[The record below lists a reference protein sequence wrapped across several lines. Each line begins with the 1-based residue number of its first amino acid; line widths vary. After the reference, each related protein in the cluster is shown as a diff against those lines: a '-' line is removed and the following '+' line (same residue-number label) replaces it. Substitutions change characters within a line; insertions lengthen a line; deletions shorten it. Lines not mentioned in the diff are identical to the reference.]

1 MTKWLEQN
9 KNIVLI
15 IILFFLFLLAAFYL
29 FMIRPLALEEKT
41 QQQQLN
47 RIKND
52 LSFYQ
57 QSIKSLQP
65 NSFTSEEKESLLGSI
80 PSKPNVEEII
90 KDLERTELENEVVI
104 ENFSYNVNENGLSDD
119 EAEGK
124 TEEKNQIVQKSGKEN
139 WENILPQDIM
149 EKWKDQVK
157 KVNDLPISFVELT
170 IDVNGE
176 EEKVN
181 QFVSQLENLKRIIHV
196 QSYEYKINKEK
207 GNRLEGIVTIRA
219 FYSEKLAEFV
229 DEKMNF
235 ELDYEFDPQKVKR
248 YVDPNEQS

>member
-15 IILFFLFLLAAFYL
+15 IILFILLLLVAFYL
-29 FMIRPLALEEKT
+29 FMIRPLALEEKN

-47 RIKND
+47 RIKSD
-52 LSFYQ
+52 FSYYQ

-65 NSFTSEEKESLLGSI
+65 NSFSDEEKELLIGSI
-80 PSKPNVEEII
+80 PSKPYIEEII

-104 ENFSYNVNENGLSDD
+104 ENISYNLNENRLSDD
-119 EAEGK
+119 EAVGK
-124 TEEKNQIVQKSGKEN
+124 TEEETRKSGKEN
-139 WENILPQDIM
+139 WENILSQDVMKKFKEQI
-149 EKWKDQVK
+149 EKVE
-157 KVNDLPISFVELT
+157 DLPISFVELT

-176 EEKVN
+176 AEKVN

-207 GNRLEGIVTIRA
+207 DNRLEGIVTIRA
-219 FYSEKLAEFV
+219 FYSEKLAEFI
-229 DEKMNF
+229 DEKMDF